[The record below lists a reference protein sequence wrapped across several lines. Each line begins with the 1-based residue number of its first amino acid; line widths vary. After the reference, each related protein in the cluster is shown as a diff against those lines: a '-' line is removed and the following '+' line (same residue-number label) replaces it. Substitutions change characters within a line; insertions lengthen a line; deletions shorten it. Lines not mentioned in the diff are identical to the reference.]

1 MNYKLLTI
9 LIAYLLDLILGDP
22 QWQWHPVRL
31 IGRLIN
37 RLEYKLNINKFNR
50 KFSGVLL
57 VIVVV
62 GLTVFCIWGIL
73 RLANFIH
80 PLFYYILCTLFIYF
94 ALSVKAL
101 AVEANKVEVPLIN
114 KNIEVARNNL
124 SMIVGRD
131 TESLDEPRIIRATI
145 ETVAESIMDG
155 IVAPMFYCF
164 LGGPILVW
172 VYKAVNT
179 LDSMVGYRSANL
191 KEFGLASAKLDGL
204 MNFIP
209 AKITSFLI
217 SLSSLCYRKY
227 IFNSI
232 KWGYR
237 YFFKGPEYNS
247 QLTEAAMAGV
257 LGVQLGGINFYKSVP
272 VVKSLIGEN
281 LQPLGIKY
289 IRESTKISYLCSAL
303 MMLAGISL
311 MVTMGRG

>member
-1 MNYKLLTI
+1 MNYQLSTI

-37 RLEYKLNINKFNR
+37 RLESKLNINKFNR

-73 RLANFIH
+73 KLANFIH
-80 PLFYYILCTLFIYF
+80 PIFYYILCTLSIYF

-101 AVEANKVEVPLIN
+101 AVEANKVEVALMN
-114 KNIEVARNNL
+114 KNIEEARNNL
-124 SMIVGRD
+124 SLIVGRD
-131 TESLDEPRIIRATI
+131 TESLDEPGIVRATI

-191 KEFGLASAKLDGL
+191 KEFGLASAKIDGL

-257 LGVQLGGINFYKSVP
+257 LGVQLGGINFYKSIP
-272 VVKSLIGEN
+272 ALKSLIGEN
-281 LQPLGIKY
+281 LQPLEIKY
-289 IRESTKISYLCSAL
+289 IQESTKISYLCSAL
-303 MMLAGISL
+303 MMLLGISL
-311 MVTMGRG
+311 MVTIGRR

>member
-1 MNYKLLTI
+1 M
-9 LIAYLLDLILGDP
+9 AYLLDLIFGDP
-22 QWQWHPVRL
+22 QWKWHPVRL

-37 RLEYKLNINKFNR
+37 RLELKLNINKFNR

-57 VIVVV
+57 VIIVV

-73 RLANFIH
+73 KLANFIH
-80 PLFYYILCTLFIYF
+80 PIFYYILCTLFIYF
-94 ALSVKAL
+94 ALSIKAL
-101 AVEANKVEVPLIN
+101 AIEANKVKVALMN

-124 SMIVGRD
+124 SLIVGRD
-131 TESLDEPRIIRATI
+131 TESLDEPEIIRATI
-145 ETVAESIMDG
+145 ETVAESTMDG
-155 IVAPMFYCF
+155 IVAPIFYCF

-172 VYKAVNT
+172 VYKVVNT

-191 KEFGLASAKLDGL
+191 KEFGWASATLDGL

-247 QLTEAAMAGV
+247 QLTEATMAGV
-257 LGVQLGGINFYKSVP
+257 LCVQLGGVNFYKSVP
-272 VVKSLIGEN
+272 VIKPHIGDDFYS
-281 LQPLGIKY
+281 LGIKH
-289 IRESTKISYLCSAL
+289 IQKSIKISYFCSVS

-311 MVTMGRG
+311 MVTIGRR